1 VRPDAARVDSA
12 NATDFNGLTF
22 FQPVL
27 GVLHQPAFL
36 FLERDACSS
45 NKSLTPLAVNSS
57 LKPQNNFMAENI
69 PNMPGGA
76 VPPKPGE
83 AAKVQPKKET
93 VRINLPP
100 KPTAAPTVRLPTP
113 ASGGVSAPAAATAAP
128 VAIAAAAGTAAAVAA
143 APAPAAKAPTAVQR
157 AVSSSSAPAA
167 PTVSAYRPGTATA
180 VSGLDKALVVAAAVF
195 GLASAIWVIIL
206 SMN

>member
-1 VRPDAARVDSA
+1 
-12 NATDFNGLTF
+12 
-22 FQPVL
+22 
-27 GVLHQPAFL
+27 
-36 FLERDACSS
+36 
-45 NKSLTPLAVNSS
+45 
-57 LKPQNNFMAENI
+57 MAENI

-113 ASGGVSAPAAATAAP
+113 ASGGVSAPAAASAAP
-128 VAIAAAAGTAAAVAA
+128 VAVAATAATAATAAAVASPPVQA
-143 APAPAAKAPTAVQR
+143 VKAPTAVQR
-157 AVSSSSAPAA
+157 AVSSAPAA
-167 PTVSAYRPGTATA
+167 PTVSAYRPGTTTA
-180 VSGLDKALVVAAAVF
+180 VSALDKALVIAAAVF

>member
-1 VRPDAARVDSA
+1 
-12 NATDFNGLTF
+12 
-22 FQPVL
+22 
-27 GVLHQPAFL
+27 
-36 FLERDACSS
+36 
-45 NKSLTPLAVNSS
+45 
-57 LKPQNNFMAENI
+57 MAENI

-128 VAIAAAAGTAAAVAA
+128 VAITTTTTTATPMAS
-143 APAPAAKAPTAVQR
+143 APAQAAKAPTAVQR
-157 AVSSSSAPAA
+157 AVSSAPAA
-167 PTVSAYRPGTATA
+167 PTVSAYRPIIATS
-180 VSGLDKALVVAAAVF
+180 VSGLDNGLAIAAAVF